1 MARSSF
7 WAILVGRLLQGILV
21 VFTVVTIVF
30 VVSRVVGDPIRYLA
44 SDESTAEEIEALQD
58 LFGLNDPLYE
68 QYADFVWD
76 LARLE
81 MGNSF
86 LTGRSAVDEVRSR
99 SVKTLQLGFAA
110 LLFSLVLGV
119 PLGVIAALRRGTP
132 IDWFARFLAV
142 IGQATPNFF
151 LGLLAIFFFAVKLGW
166 LPTGGGGGVFST
178 NMIMPVV
185 VLGMLTSAG
194 VMRLTRSAM
203 IDVMGTDFIRTAR
216 AKGLR
221 ERTVIRRH
229 ALRHALLP
237 VATILGIQ
245 LGRLIA
251 GSVIVETVFAW
262 PGVGRLTIS
271 AIQGSDYPVVQLSI
285 MVIASTIVLANI
297 VVDLSY
303 RLIDPRIRAG
313 NA

>member
-1 MARSSF
+1 MARSNF
-7 WAILVGRLLQGILV
+7 WTILVSRLLQGVLV

-44 SDESTAEEIEALQD
+44 SDESTDEEIEALQD
-58 LFGLNDPLYE
+58 FFGLNDPLYE
-68 QYADFVWD
+68 QYANFVWD

-99 SVKTLQLGFAA
+99 SVATLQLGAA
-110 LLFSLVLGV
+110 SLLFSLALGV
-119 PLGVIAALRRGTP
+119 PLGVIAALKRGKP
-132 IDWFARFLAV
+132 VDWFARLLAV

-151 LGLLAIFFFAVKLGW
+151 LGLLLIFFFSVQLGW
-166 LPTGGGGGVFST
+166 LPTGGGGGVFSKS
-178 NMIMPVV
+178 MILPTV
-185 VLGMLTSAG
+185 VLGMLTSAA

-203 IDVMGTDFIRTAR
+203 IDVMGMDFIRTAR

-221 ERTVIRRH
+221 ERSVILRL
-229 ALRHALLP
+229 ALRHARLP
-237 VATILGIQ
+237 VVTILGIQ

-285 MVIASTIVLANI
+285 MLIASTIVLANI
-297 VVDLSY
+297 AVDLSY

-313 NA
+313 TA

>member
-1 MARSSF
+1 MARSNF
-7 WAILVGRLLQGILV
+7 WTILVSRLLQGVLV

-44 SDESTAEEIEALQD
+44 SDESTDEEIEALQD
-58 LFGLNDPLYE
+58 FFGLNDPLYE
-68 QYADFVWD
+68 QYANFVWD

-99 SVKTLQLGFAA
+99 SVATLQLGAA
-110 LLFSLVLGV
+110 SLLFSLALGV
-119 PLGVIAALRRGTP
+119 PLGVIAALKRGKP
-132 IDWFARFLAV
+132 VDWFARLLAV

-151 LGLLAIFFFAVKLGW
+151 LGLLLIFFFSVQLGW
-166 LPTGGGGGVFST
+166 LPTGGGGGVFSKS
-178 NMIMPVV
+178 MILPTV
-185 VLGMLTSAG
+185 VLGMLTSAA

-203 IDVMGTDFIRTAR
+203 IDVMGMDFIRTAR

-221 ERTVIRRH
+221 ERTVILRH

-237 VATILGIQ
+237 VVTILGIQ

-285 MVIASTIVLANI
+285 MLIASTIVLANI
-297 VVDLSY
+297 AVDLSY

-313 NA
+313 TA